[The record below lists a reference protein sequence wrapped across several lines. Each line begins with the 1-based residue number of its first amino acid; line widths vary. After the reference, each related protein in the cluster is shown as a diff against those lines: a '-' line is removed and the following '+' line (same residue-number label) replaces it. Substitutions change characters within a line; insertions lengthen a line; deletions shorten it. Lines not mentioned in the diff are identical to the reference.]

1 MYHLPFKVRVSPAFI
16 TPSVALLRVA
26 EVEYGEEE
34 EKVQKNGEMAL
45 PKKKHKNWF
54 SMNSQVKSPYFRS
67 RMGDLGGEE
76 EPEPV
81 WTVQYLA
88 MWAVCSLAARV
99 PSHTSF
105 TSSSLA
111 HSLPPDWVSSRMG
124 VQRLHQV
131 REVPPWDLCI
141 GKSCIYGLVVHKSF
155 LFQLFVFF
163 FSSSSHIKLSL
174 RCC

>member
-1 MYHLPFKVRVSPAFI
+1 MER
-16 TPSVALLRVA
+16 R
-26 EVEYGEEE
+26 
-34 EKVQKNGEMAL
+34 
-45 PKKKHKNWF
+45 KKKYRKMGKWPCLKKKTQKLVQHEFTSK
-54 SMNSQVKSPYFRS
+54 KSLFQIKDGRP
-67 RMGDLGGEE
+67 GGEE

-111 HSLPPDWVSSRMG
+111 HSLPPDWASSRMG
-124 VQRLHQV
+124 VQHLHQV

-141 GKSCIYGLVVHKSF
+141 GKSCIYGLKSF

-163 FSSSSHIKLSL
+163 CPPLVI
-174 RCC
+174 